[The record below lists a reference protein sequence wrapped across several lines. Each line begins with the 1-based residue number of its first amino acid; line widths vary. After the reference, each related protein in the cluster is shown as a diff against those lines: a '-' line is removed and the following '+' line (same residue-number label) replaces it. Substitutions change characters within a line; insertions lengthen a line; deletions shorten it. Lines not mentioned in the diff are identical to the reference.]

1 MSSVVRSLILRSN
14 ADEIDRRGM
23 MSSPRNTEKT
33 NFSQC
38 TAPDRLAQRHADRLV
53 DTHTHIHTAPDRLAQ
68 RHTHTHIHT
77 ATDRLAHTHTYT
89 HTYTV
94 QYRLVDTH
102 THTHIHTALGC
113 LFGLAVECKR

>member
-68 RHTHTHIHT
+68 RHADRLVDTHTHIHT
-77 ATDRLAHTHTYT
+77 APDRLAQRHTHTHTYT
-89 HTYTV
+89 QQQT
-94 QYRLVDTH
+94 D
-102 THTHIHTALGC
+102 
-113 LFGLAVECKR
+113 